1 MKKTIFVKATAV
13 LTMLALALVITGIPG
28 TALATVSSVSITAAA
43 GENYTMPVGG
53 TVHLTGHMTQTG
65 TYTTQEYSWG
75 KDNDNVSLSD
85 ATGET
90 TTVMALNPGTTK
102 ITLSGKDDGDTV
114 GKSTSITITV
124 TAMTINKTLL
134 PLNGGAINNSLSVGN
149 VLAGSVNWESDNLN
163 VATVSTAGVVTAVG
177 AGTANITATS
187 DPGGGAYVQS
197 KTCKVTVTPKITL
210 SPATQT
216 ITAASTP
223 GTDLVLTVQYGGD
236 LISGVSGITW
246 SSSSSSLGVLSGDSN
261 FYDDGAGTLTANAAF
276 TSSATAVNGT
286 STITAKIAGTGSYS
300 TSATAKVTVRTSQY
314 LEVVG
319 DTDLDKSNRTE
330 TYTVYLKNADGSV
343 VDNDTGTVHWKWSSS
358 YLSLTSD
365 DINDNRADM
374 HDGEAHI
381 QLYARYNTPSDGTRL
396 YVWVNSDDGD
406 KIYHT
411 IHITGLSSLP
421 QTGQDMTL
429 VYVFGGLG
437 AALLAATGVW
447 YGIRKKRT
455 VA

>member
-1 MKKTIFVKATAV
+1 MKKTIFVKAAAV

-28 TALATVSSVSITAAA
+28 TAMATVSTVSITAAS

-65 TYTTQEYSWG
+65 TYTTQDYTWG
-75 KDNDNVSLSD
+75 KDNANVSLSD
-85 ATGET
+85 ETGET
-90 TTVMALNPGTTK
+90 TTVTALNPGTTK
-102 ITLSGKDDGDTV
+102 VTLSGKDDGDTV

-124 TAMTINKTLL
+124 TAMTISKTTLS
-134 PLNGGAINNSLSVGN
+134 LNGGATDNSVSVGN
-149 VLAGSVNWESDNLN
+149 VLASSVAWESDNEN
-163 VATVSTAGVVTAVG
+163 VATVSAAGVITAVG
-177 AGTANITATS
+177 AGTANIKATS
-187 DPGGGAYVQS
+187 DPGGATVQS
-197 KTCKVTVTPKITL
+197 KSCKVTVKPSISI

-223 GTDLVLTVQYGGD
+223 GTTMVLTVKYGGD
-236 LISGVSGITW
+236 LISGLSTITW
-246 SSSSSSLGVLSGDSN
+246 SSSSGSLGTLTGDGT
-261 FYDDGAGTLTANAAF
+261 FTDDGAGTLTASANF
-276 TSSATAVNGT
+276 TSSASAVNGST
-286 STITAKIAGTGSYS
+286 TITGTIHGTGTYS
-300 TSATAKVTVRTSQY
+300 VPVTAKVTVRTAQY
-314 LEVVG
+314 LEIVG
-319 DTDLDKSNRTE
+319 DSDLNKSNRTE
-330 TYTVYLKNADGSV
+330 TYTVYLKNPDGSV
-343 VDNDTGTVHWKWSSS
+343 VDNDSATVHWKWSSS
-358 YLSLTSD
+358 YLSLTKD
-365 DINDNRADM
+365 DINDKRDDM

-396 YVWVNSDDGD
+396 YVWLNSDDGD
-406 KIYHT
+406 KIHHT
-411 IHITGLSSLP
+411 IYIKGLSSLP

>member
-1 MKKTIFVKATAV
+1 MKKTIFVKAAAM

-28 TALATVSSVSITAAA
+28 TALATVSSVSITAGD
-43 GENYTMPVGG
+43 GESYTIPVGG
-53 TVHLTGHMTQTG
+53 TVNLTGHMTQTG

-75 KDNDNVSLSD
+75 KSNANVDLSAD
-85 ATGET
+85 TGDT
-90 TTVMALNPGTTK
+90 TTVTALTPGTTK
-102 ITLSGKDDGDTV
+102 ITLTGTDDGDTT

-124 TAMTINKTLL
+124 TAMTISKTTLSL
-134 PLNGGAINNSLSVGN
+134 VGGATSTLTVGN
-149 VLAGSVNWESDNLN
+149 TLAGSVTWASDNED
-163 VATVSTAGVVTAVG
+163 VATVSAAGLVSAVG

-187 DPGGGAYVQS
+187 DPGGGATVQS
-197 KTCKVTVTPKITL
+197 KTCKVTVTPVISLT
-210 SPATQT
+210 PATQT

-223 GTDLVLTVQYGGD
+223 GTGLVLTVQYGGD
-236 LISGVSGITW
+236 LISGASGIVW
-246 SSSSSSLGVLSGDSN
+246 SSSSGSIGVLAGDGT
-261 FYDDGAGTLTANAAF
+261 FTDDGSGTLTANASF

-286 STITAKIAGTGSYS
+286 TTITAKINGAGTYT
-300 TSATAKVTVRTSQY
+300 TSKTAKVTVRTAQY
-314 LEVVG
+314 LDVVG
-319 DTDLDKSNRTE
+319 DTDLSKSDRTE

-343 VDNDTGTVHWKWSSS
+343 VDNDSATVHWSWSSS

-374 HDGEAHI
+374 HNGEAHI
-381 QLYARYNTPSDGTRL
+381 QLYARYNTPSAGTRL
-396 YVWVNSDDGD
+396 YVWLGSNDDD
-406 KIYHT
+406 KVYHT
-411 IHITGLSSLP
+411 IYITGLSSLP